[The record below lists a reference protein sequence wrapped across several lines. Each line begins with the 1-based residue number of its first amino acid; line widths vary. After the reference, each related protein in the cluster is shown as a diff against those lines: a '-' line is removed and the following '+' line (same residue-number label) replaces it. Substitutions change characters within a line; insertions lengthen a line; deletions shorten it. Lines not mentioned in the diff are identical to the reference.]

1 MTKREGVRKKKDVE
15 AEVLG
20 EGKSEAT
27 DDNREWKESKAKQA
41 KESKEYEGE
50 WCVVMAMMS
59 FAHFVC

>member
-27 DDNREWKESKAKQA
+27 DDNRE
-41 KESKEYEGE
+41 
-50 WCVVMAMMS
+50 
-59 FAHFVC
+59 